1 MSRKIILTYYVGHVT
16 PNSVKPLHL
25 IINKINGSIEESN
38 GSKYLTVVPDDESKT
53 SLKTY
58 EELWDK
64 ITDLGRSASN
74 NSDDYDKKYMKVK
87 SNSDGDLRKSLIF

>member
-1 MSRKIILTYYVGHVT
+1 MSCKIILTYYVGYVT
-16 PNSVKPLHL
+16 PNTVKPLHL

-58 EELWDK
+58 K

-87 SNSDGDLRKSLIF
+87 SNSDDDLRKSLIF